1 MHFSIALMSS
11 SYSTV
16 YWFSCF
22 KINSDL
28 TFSLQISAL
37 ENFTR
42 IPSQSLMLCPAANKI
57 QVYFYRITWKVVIS
71 SICLSTH
78 FYMILET
85 IITTFSWS
93 CRHLKNVVCLF
104 VLSILQTLQ
113 LYLKRKKNRPHFG
126 NARTRVIY

>member
-57 QVYFYRITWKVVIS
+57 QVYFYRITWKVVICG
-71 SICLSTH
+71 ICLSTH
-78 FYMILET
+78 FYMYDSRNNNHNILLVLQAFKKCGLPFCALNIT
-85 IITTFSWS
+85 NSPVIFKAQKKQTTFS
-93 CRHLKNVVCLF
+93 KYQN
-104 VLSILQTLQ
+104 
-113 LYLKRKKNRPHFG
+113 
-126 NARTRVIY
+126 